1 MRGKQVVLL
10 RALLADPR
18 WAQAPGAE
26 WAEQPAWWTE
36 LALAYAEA
44 REAGEQ

>member
-1 MRGKQVVLL
+1 MSGKQVVLL

-18 WAQAPGAE
+18 LTTGPGAE

-44 REAGEQ
+44 REVGEQ